1 MSGTD
6 IKVWR
11 IAGIVCGMCS
21 LGLLGLLLYQVAW
34 LGNSRVLARLR
45 ENPLEM
51 GALLLITNTLL
62 AGLISFPYY
71 WARGMLLLSGW
82 ASPIVGQE
90 WRRYCLG
97 LGASCLCIVLTLLL
111 KQVLD

>member
-11 IAGIVCGMCS
+11 IAGIVCGLCS
-21 LGLLGLLLYQVAW
+21 LGFVALVLYQAAW
-34 LGNSRVLARLR
+34 LGNPRALARLR
-45 ENPLEM
+45 EHPLEM
-51 GALLLITNTLL
+51 AALLLITNTLL

-71 WARGMLLLSGW
+71 WARGIQLLAGR
-82 ASPIVGQE
+82 ASPIAGRE

-111 KQVLD
+111 KQVLH

>member
-11 IAGIVCGMCS
+11 IAGIVSGICS
-21 LGLLGLLLYQVAW
+21 LGLLGLVLYQAAW
-34 LGNSRVLARLR
+34 LGNPRTLALLR
-45 ENPLEM
+45 EEPLEM
-51 GALLLITNTLL
+51 VAILLITNTML
-62 AGLISFPYY
+62 AGLISFPFY
-71 WARGMLLLSGW
+71 WSRGMLLLSGW
-82 ASPIVGQE
+82 GSPIVGQE